1 MLVNDMLREY
11 FVHSQ
16 LAQCVFF
23 SPTVLQSL
31 ADEKEKTNVKV
42 DAVHVKV
49 EQTHKDV
56 QDIKGILESCKSINL

>member
-1 MLVNDMLREY
+1 M
-11 FVHSQ
+11 
-16 LAQCVFF
+16 
-23 SPTVLQSL
+23 LQSL

-56 QDIKGILESCKSINL
+56 QDIKGILESCKSPNL